1 MIDTEV
7 VTNVCNAFVDDEGK
21 PWGWEVR
28 LTFPVGDDA
37 VSIIIPLPAA
47 IDTKEAADDLARALN
62 VEVFGGGAE
71 FLQAIIHDKVIV
83 VS

>member
-7 VTNVCNAFVDDEGK
+7 VTNVCNAFIDDEGK

-28 LTFPVGDDA
+28 LAFPVGDDA
-37 VSIIIPLPAA
+37 VSIIIPLPEA
-47 IDTKEAADDLARALN
+47 IDTREAADALAGAIG

-71 FLQAIIHDKVIV
+71 FIQAVIDDKVIV
-83 VS
+83 VQ